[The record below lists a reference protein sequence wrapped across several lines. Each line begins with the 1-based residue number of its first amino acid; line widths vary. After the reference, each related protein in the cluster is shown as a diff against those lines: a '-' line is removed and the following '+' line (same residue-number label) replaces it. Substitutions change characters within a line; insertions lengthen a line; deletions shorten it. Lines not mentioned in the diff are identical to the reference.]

1 MEIKIDLSTKS
12 IQNQSINS
20 QQFIYL
26 QKFTFTMKKKVFLIL
41 SLSAMGIANS
51 QVKLNIQ
58 RKLDKERISNHQKL
72 DQLIKKSDK
81 KLSKYYS
88 DNKPSL
94 AGFAIDFPLFWQ
106 SEDVPA
112 NTSVNLAPLKNGTLA
127 GINNN
132 IIDGTNINIFV
143 FDGGKAHVTHNE
155 FNNTGTSRAINLEDN
170 STYVGGTKNGQP
182 VVNSSHATN
191 VTGIIIGAGINPIIN
206 WTGGGSSPAG
216 YAEGVLKN
224 ATTSN
229 YLFEQTNLGTN
240 YDKLKNYST
249 NISNHSYGVNVGW
262 ILVKNADGTNKEL
275 RWYAN
280 YDLNSQDTFSGSYLS
295 NDQNFDMIVYDNP
308 NQIVVKSAGNYY
320 GIGPGQYPTLP
331 KYRYDVN
338 TGNYLPFQ
346 AADVIPADNCSL
358 GSNCIGSGSLA
369 KNIIVVGATE
379 QLLTP
384 DSIFHSTTDIIKAS
398 YSSAGP
404 RKDGAIKPDISAV
417 GSDIISPTYVSST
430 PTSNSRYTKG
440 NGTSYA
446 APIITGIAGALTQV
460 NRIITGNSN
469 FTYKADEMKA
479 LLTHTANEAG
489 NPGPDVWYGWGF
501 ADATKAAQLVIDKKD
516 NKVYFE
522 RNSLSSGIT
531 FTKTITA
538 KAGEPLKATIS
549 WVDPAATPF
558 NTYNDVQNNHSSMI
572 INDLDLK
579 IIDTTDNSIYY
590 PWKLDVNNPMT
601 NATTGD
607 NTVDNVEQVLIQNPV
622 AGRTYRIE
630 VSNKGTLV
638 NDSSNPSPQNYA
650 LIITGVDSS
659 SLATNDV
666 NAEKLVTVYPTKTKD
681 FVNILIPKGGKSI
694 EIFDLTGKSVLKTE
708 AKSFQTID
716 VSQLPKGTYIINV
729 KTDKNVSSHKFIK
742 E

>member
-191 VTGIIIGAGINPIIN
+191 VTGIILGAGINPIIN

-249 NISNHSYGVNVGW
+249 NISNHSYGA
-262 ILVKNADGTNKEL
+262 K
-275 RWYAN
+275 R
-280 YDLNSQDTFSGSYLS
+280 
-295 NDQNFDMIVYDNP
+295 
-308 NQIVVKSAGNYY
+308 KSC
-320 GIGPGQYPTLP
+320 
-331 KYRYDVN
+331 K
-338 TGNYLPFQ
+338 
-346 AADVIPADNCSL
+346 
-358 GSNCIGSGSLA
+358 
-369 KNIIVVGATE
+369 
-379 QLLTP
+379 
-384 DSIFHSTTDIIKAS
+384 
-398 YSSAGP
+398 
-404 RKDGAIKPDISAV
+404 
-417 GSDIISPTYVSST
+417 
-430 PTSNSRYTKG
+430 
-440 NGTSYA
+440 
-446 APIITGIAGALTQV
+446 
-460 NRIITGNSN
+460 
-469 FTYKADEMKA
+469 
-479 LLTHTANEAG
+479 
-489 NPGPDVWYGWGF
+489 
-501 ADATKAAQLVIDKKD
+501 
-516 NKVYFE
+516 
-522 RNSLSSGIT
+522 
-531 FTKTITA
+531 
-538 KAGEPLKATIS
+538 
-549 WVDPAATPF
+549 
-558 NTYNDVQNNHSSMI
+558 
-572 INDLDLK
+572 
-579 IIDTTDNSIYY
+579 
-590 PWKLDVNNPMT
+590 
-601 NATTGD
+601 
-607 NTVDNVEQVLIQNPV
+607 
-622 AGRTYRIE
+622 
-630 VSNKGTLV
+630 
-638 NDSSNPSPQNYA
+638 
-650 LIITGVDSS
+650 
-659 SLATNDV
+659 
-666 NAEKLVTVYPTKTKD
+666 
-681 FVNILIPKGGKSI
+681 
-694 EIFDLTGKSVLKTE
+694 
-708 AKSFQTID
+708 
-716 VSQLPKGTYIINV
+716 
-729 KTDKNVSSHKFIK
+729 
-742 E
+742 